1 MNINMLWP
9 IALAVFSDIF
19 YQICAKSTPNTLNPF
34 ASLTITYLVGSAV
47 SAGLFF
53 LTSGGQSILTE
64 CKGINW
70 TTFVLGFAIVGLEA
84 GSIYM
89 YKAGWNINTGYIV
102 KSMILGIAL
111 IAVGYFL
118 YKESF
123 SVTKAAG
130 IAVCLVGLYLINK

>member
-1 MNINMLWP
+1 MNIYMLCP
-9 IALAVFSDIF
+9 IALAVFSDVF

-34 ASLTITYLVGSAV
+34 ASLTITYLVGSVV
-47 SAGLFF
+47 SADLFF
-53 LTSGGQSILTE
+53 LTSNGQSILTE
-64 CKGINW
+64 CKRINW
-70 TTFVLGFAIVGLEA
+70 TAFVLGFAIVGLEA

-102 KSMILGIAL
+102 KSIILGIAL

-130 IAVCLVGLYLINK
+130 IAVCLFGLYLINK